1 MNKER
6 PDLIHNVTALPD
18 KPHAPW
24 LKQDLTIMA
33 ALPNCPACLAQ
44 DAGIYLAHVTEDAAD
59 SYFRYY
65 RCPCGHMWGVHKDQP
80 RVICHITPLSPK
92 QKASLEQLLVLD
104 C

>member
-18 KPHAPW
+18 KPHAPS

-59 SYFRYY
+59 VL
-65 RCPCGHMWGVHKDQP
+65 PLL
-80 RVICHITPLSPK
+80 PLSLRTYVGCSQGRRVMPHH
-92 QKASLEQLLVLD
+92 ASEVKSLSRIRWE
-104 C
+104 